1 MLEKA
6 TNFSATNNLEIRVC
20 NNLFFFNE
28 SGDRKRARSTTY
40 NASDRP
46 LPLNLSQECKFR
58 SQSHLKRKD
67 QKYCDTLTIYRSF
80 CSQGLFRVKVNQK
93 HLSNMVFNLSY
104 EYTNAFKRCLMRWE
118 NQNDFGYHA
127 YMWNSD
133 GHIPRFKIFLGKTRC
148 PSIHFF
154 LKLNIL
160 KSFF

>member
-1 MLEKA
+1 MCVIIC
-6 TNFSATNNLEIRVC
+6 FS
-20 NNLFFFNE
+20 
-28 SGDRKRARSTTY
+28 STSLGIAKGPVQPH

-46 LPLNLSQECKFR
+46 LALNLSQECKFR

-67 QKYCDTLTIYRSF
+67 QRYCDTLTIYRSF
-80 CSQGLFRVKVNQK
+80 CSQGLFRVKGNQK

-118 NQNDFGYHA
+118 NQNDFGYHT

-133 GHIPRFKIFLGKTRC
+133 GHIPRFKIFLRKTRC
-148 PSIHFF
+148 PSISRFFF